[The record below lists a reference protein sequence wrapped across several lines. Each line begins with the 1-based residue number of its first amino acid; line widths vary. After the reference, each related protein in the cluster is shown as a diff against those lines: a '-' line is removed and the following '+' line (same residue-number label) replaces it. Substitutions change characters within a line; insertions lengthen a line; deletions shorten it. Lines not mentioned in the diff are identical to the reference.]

1 MRRSSLSR
9 WGTAA
14 ALLTGL
20 VAVAAWRTAAT
31 AAPPPEPQPDS
42 GTTSSNVRQ
51 SPDEVRDYWTPE
63 RTKEVRPA
71 PMPEDG

>member
-9 WGTAA
+9 CGTA
-14 ALLTGL
+14 ALLTG
-20 VAVAAWRTAAT
+20 VAALAAWRTAT

-42 GTTSSNVRQ
+42 GTTSSDVRQ

-63 RTKEVRPA
+63 RTKEAQPA

>member
-14 ALLTGL
+14 ALLAAV
-20 VAVAAWRTAAT
+20 VASAAWRTAA
-31 AAPPPEPQPDS
+31 AAPAPEPQPDS
-42 GTTSSNVRQ
+42 GTTSSDVRQ

-63 RTKEVRPA
+63 RMQEARPA
-71 PMPEDG
+71 PMPDDG

>member
-9 WGTAA
+9 WGTALVLLA
-14 ALLTGL
+14 AV
-20 VAVAAWRTAAT
+20 VAAAAWRSAA
-31 AAPPPEPQPDS
+31 AAQAPKPKPDS
-42 GTTSSNVRQ
+42 GTTSSDVRQ

-63 RTKEVRPA
+63 RTKQARPA